1 MGLIYYILG
10 RRHLTLNDIF
20 TLSLADISPP
30 NLTADSNVN
39 AIIHA
44 LDPQL
49 QAVSHDS
56 LLPVIFARIDELD
69 EPTTDLLAWQLHCDF
84 YDLAATLTMKH
95 EAVKSSL
102 KWHMKKGTAWAIVE
116 ALKSL
121 GVDATFIP
129 WWEANDEPYTFRIDA
144 KITGDYYRTAGRD
157 KINALIRRAVN
168 ESKSARSLLKELKAS
183 ISFTENLPLHAGL
196 AVALSGCQYIGLS
209 PIQRTHDSH
218 FYVAI
223 PHGWQGHSQIGIAKA
238 QDISGHVYAGVACH
252 SKWDIDLGVDLDTMQ
267 ELLLRF
273 EQRIFDRIDAHEK
286 HILEEFTRTQNEL
299 NLQLEEIKDLLR
311 WAPPDD
317 PL

>member
-1 MGLIYYILG
+1 M
-10 RRHLTLNDIF
+10 NDIY

-30 NLTADSNVN
+30 NLTADSHVN

-44 LDPQL
+44 LDPEL
-49 QAVSHDS
+49 QAVSRDA

-69 EPTTDLLAWQLHCDF
+69 EHTTDLLAWQLHCDF

-129 WWEANDEPYTFRIDA
+129 WWQSDDEPYTFRIDA

-196 AVALSGCQYIGLS
+196 ASALTGHQSIGLILPEKSYS
-209 PIQRTHDSH
+209 PN

-223 PHGWQGHSQIGIAKA
+223 PHAWQGNVQIPIEKA
-238 QDISGHVYAGVACH
+238 HDLTTPIFSGVVQA
-252 SKWDIDLGVDLDTMQ
+252 SKWDVDLGVDLDTMQ

-286 HILEEFTRTQNEL
+286 FILDEFNKTQKEL